1 MLRVRTQGIVRNLR
15 YVHFISTARSMEV
28 TLSSASTSKK
38 QALDLMKAAERMVFF
53 TGAGI
58 STESGL
64 PDYRGPD
71 GVWTTG
77 KIPTVGE
84 KPETEEARLEFWQF
98 RRESYP
104 FMQSR
109 EPNIGHR
116 AISNLV
122 SHGRAIA
129 VITQNIDGLH
139 QKSGVPEDRVIELHG
154 STRKLRCIPHGHIT
168 DGDVIQAQLE
178 QGETDPRCP
187 ECGGILRSDTVL
199 FGESLPKDALE
210 IAAKVSAVT
219 DVMVVVGS
227 SLVVYPAAQLPQI
240 AQQRGASLVIIDRA
254 ETALDEMADVV
265 IRGEAG
271 EILTGLAKGV
281 LEDNS

>member
-1 MLRVRTQGIVRNLR
+1 MK
-15 YVHFISTARSMEV
+15 
-28 TLSSASTSKK
+28 SA
-38 QALDLMKAAERMVFF
+38 QRMVFF

-64 PDYRGPD
+64 PDYRGPE

-84 KPETEEARLEFWQF
+84 MPETDEARLEYWQH

-109 EPNIGHR
+109 EPNTGHQ
-116 AISNLV
+116 AISNLM
-122 SHGRAIA
+122 SQGRGLA

-154 STRKLRCIPHGHIT
+154 STRKFRCIPHGHVT

-178 QGETDPRCP
+178 KGDADPRCP
-187 ECGGILRSDTVL
+187 ECGGVLRSDTVL

-210 IAAKVSAVT
+210 IAAKVSSVA

-240 AQQRGASLVIIDRA
+240 ARQRGAALVIIDRA

-271 EILTGLAKGV
+271 EVLSELTAGV

>member
-1 MLRVRTQGIVRNLR
+1 MDSGLTGLTQAQELMR
-15 YVHFISTARSMEV
+15 
-28 TLSSASTSKK
+28 AS
-38 QALDLMKAAERMVFF
+38 QRLVFF

-77 KIPTVGE
+77 NIPTASDTPRTHE
-84 KPETEEARLEFWQF
+84 QRLEFWKF
-98 RRESYP
+98 RRDSYP

-109 EPNIGHR
+109 QPNVGHKAIADLINHRR
-116 AISNLV
+116 AL
-122 SHGRAIA
+122 A

-139 QKSGVPEDRVIELHG
+139 QKSGVPDDRVIELHG
-154 STRKLRCIPHGHIT
+154 STRKLRCIPHGHIV
-168 DGDVIQAQLE
+168 DGDLIQHELE
-178 QGETDPRCP
+178 SGEVDPRCP
-187 ECGGILRSDTVL
+187 ECGGELRSDTVL
-199 FGESLPKDALE
+199 FGESLPQQALE
-210 IAAKVSAVT
+210 LAARVSAAS

-240 AQQRGASLVIIDRA
+240 AQQRGASLIIIDRA
-254 ETALDEMADVV
+254 ETALDDKADVV

-271 EILTGLAKGV
+271 EVLTQLAAAM
-281 LEDNS
+281 LEGNR

>member
-1 MLRVRTQGIVRNLR
+1 MRDAQRL
-15 YVHFISTARSMEV
+15 
-28 TLSSASTSKK
+28 
-38 QALDLMKAAERMVFF
+38 VFF

-77 KIPTVGE
+77 KIPSVGE
-84 KPETEEARLEFWQF
+84 MPTTDEARLEFWQQ
-98 RRESYP
+98 RRQMYP

-109 EPNIGHR
+109 EPNTGHK
-116 AISNLV
+116 AISTLM

-154 STRKLRCIPHGHIT
+154 STRKLRCIPNGHIV
-168 DGDVIQAQLE
+168 DGDEVQNQLV
-178 QGETDPRCP
+178 QGDPDPRCP

-199 FGESLPKDALE
+199 FGEPLPREALE
-210 IAAKVSAVT
+210 IAARVSAAT

-240 AQQRGASLVIIDRA
+240 ARERGASLIIIDRA
-254 ETALDEMADVV
+254 ETALDDLADIV
-265 IRGEAG
+265 IRGQAG
-271 EILTGLAKGV
+271 EILSGLAEAV
-281 LEDNS
+281 LEGNT

>member
-1 MLRVRTQGIVRNLR
+1 M
-15 YVHFISTARSMEV
+15 RS
-28 TLSSASTSKK
+28 AK
-38 QALDLMKAAERMVFF
+38 RMVFF

-77 KIPTVGE
+77 KIPSVGE
-84 KPETEEARLEFWQF
+84 EPTSEEDRLKYWQQ

-109 EPNIGHR
+109 EPNDGHR
-116 AISNLV
+116 AISDLV

-154 STRKLRCIPHGHIT
+154 STRKLRCLPEGHKI
-168 DGDVIQAQLE
+168 DGDAIQAQLE
-178 QGETDPRCP
+178 QGDPDPRCP

-199 FGESLPKDALE
+199 FGESLPTDALE
-210 IAAKVSAVT
+210 IAARVSAAT

-240 AQQRGASLVIIDRA
+240 ARQRGASLIIIDRA
-254 ETALDEMADVV
+254 ETALDEMADIV

-271 EILTGLAKGV
+271 QVLSDLADGV
-281 LEDNS
+281 LEDVS

>member
-1 MLRVRTQGIVRNLR
+1 MT
-15 YVHFISTARSMEV
+15 H
-28 TLSSASTSKK
+28 SSSSQT
-38 QALDLMKAAERMVFF
+38 QALHLMRTAERMVFF

-77 KIPTVGE
+77 KLPSVGE
-84 KPETEEARLEFWQF
+84 MPKTEEARLVSWQR
-98 RRESYP
+98 RRESFP

-109 EPNIGHR
+109 QPNTGHQ
-116 AISNLV
+116 AISQLV
-122 SHGRAIA
+122 TSGRALA

-139 QKSGVPEDRVIELHG
+139 QKSGIPEDRVIELHG
-154 STRKLRCIPHGHIT
+154 STLKFRCVPNGHMV
-168 DGDVIQAQLE
+168 DGDSVQSKLE
-178 QGETDPRCP
+178 QGDPDPRCQ

-210 IAAKVSAVT
+210 MAARVSAVS

-240 AQQRGASLVIIDRA
+240 ARERGASLIIIDRA
-254 ETALDEMADVV
+254 ETALDDLAEIV

-271 EILTGLAKGV
+271 EVLANLAQGV
-281 LEDNS
+281 LEENA

>member
-1 MLRVRTQGIVRNLR
+1 M
-15 YVHFISTARSMEV
+15 
-28 TLSSASTSKK
+28 SSASTP
-38 QALDLMKAAERMVFF
+38 QARALALMRSATRLVFF

-64 PDYRGPD
+64 PDYRGPN

-77 KIPTVGE
+77 NIPNASE
-84 KPETEEARLEFWQF
+84 EPQTEEERLAFWQR
-98 RRESYP
+98 RRETYP

-109 EPNIGHR
+109 EPNTGHT
-116 AISNLV
+116 AISNLM

-129 VITQNIDGLH
+129 IITQNIDGLH

-154 STRKLRCIPHGHIT
+154 STRKMRCLPHGHMI
-168 DGDVIQAQLE
+168 DGDTVQEQLE
-178 QGETDPRCP
+178 QGNPDPRCP
-187 ECGGILRSDTVL
+187 ECGSVLRSDTVL
-199 FGESLPKDALE
+199 FGESLPKAALE
-210 IAAKVSAVT
+210 IAARVSALA

-240 AQQRGASLVIIDRA
+240 ARQRGASLIIIDRA
-254 ETALDEMADVV
+254 ETALDDMADIV

-271 EILTGLAKGV
+271 EILATLADGV

>member
-1 MLRVRTQGIVRNLR
+1 M
-15 YVHFISTARSMEV
+15 STASTPHIEAME
-28 TLSSASTSKK
+28 
-38 QALDLMKAAERMVFF
+38 LMKSAKRLVFF

-84 KPETEEARLEFWQF
+84 MPDTEEARLEFWQH

-109 EPNIGHR
+109 EPNSGHQ
-116 AISNLV
+116 AISSLMAQ
-122 SHGRAIA
+122 GRGLA

-168 DGDVIQAQLE
+168 DGDVIQQQLE
-178 QGETDPRCP
+178 SGEADPRCP

-199 FGESLPKDALE
+199 FGEQLPKAALE
-210 IAAKVSAVT
+210 IAAKVSSVS

-240 AQQRGASLVIIDRA
+240 ARQRGASLVIIDRA

-271 EILTGLAKGV
+271 EVLSDLTAGV
-281 LEDNS
+281 LEDNT